1 MTGARAALSYQLS
14 GPEQAPVLVLGNS
27 MGTTMAMWDDQLGP
41 LAERLRVLRYDHR
54 GHGASE
60 VPPGPYRI
68 EQLGADVLDLLDD
81 LRLDRVSFCG
91 LSLGGMVGM
100 WLAANGPER
109 IERLAL
115 CCTSA
120 KVDAGVYLQRAAKVR
135 AGGMGSVVDDVVT
148 RWFTPA
154 FRQAASQ
161 PVADAVSM
169 LLATPAEGYAGCCE
183 ALAAMDLRADL
194 AAISAPTLV
203 LAGADD
209 PATPRPHAEA
219 IVAAIGG
226 ARLEV
231 VAGAAHL
238 ANIEQPQRVTRL
250 LLDHFTDPSAT

>member
-1 MTGARAALSYQLS
+1 MTGARAAFSYQLG

-54 GHGASE
+54 GHGAAE
-60 VPPGPYRI
+60 VPPGPTASSSWAPTSSTCWTTSGSTGCRSV
-68 EQLGADVLDLLDD
+68 GSRSAGW
-81 LRLDRVSFCG
+81 SGCG
-91 LSLGGMVGM
+91 
-100 WLAANGPER
+100 WPPTPER

-120 KVDAGVYLQRAAKVR
+120 KV
-135 AGGMGSVVDDVVT
+135 
-148 RWFTPA
+148 
-154 FRQAASQ
+154 
-161 PVADAVSM
+161 
-169 LLATPAEGYAGCCE
+169 
-183 ALAAMDLRADL
+183 
-194 AAISAPTLV
+194 
-203 LAGADD
+203 D

-226 ARLEV
+226 ARPEV

-238 ANIEQPQRVTRL
+238 ANIEQPQRVTGQ